1 MIFWLNSI
9 VRWIR
14 MTFQAVRNVRNRWAP
29 ELKQL
34 SDNIEKLEESL
45 AGTDDCVLDIYS
57 LEETH
62 GDRMTVLE
70 EELTSV
76 KADIT
81 DLKDHL
87 NSVIKE
93 LNVIT
98 DGGIEKKLEL
108 QEEEL
113 DAVKAE
119 NIEMRSHFNSMI
131 KQLNGI
137 TALVNEKHGHD
148 VIKQTFE
155 INPPPNKGYNLRSYD
170 IDEDSFDMV

>member
-1 MIFWLNSI
+1 MIFWLNRI

-14 MTFQAVRNVRNRWAP
+14 MTFQAVRNVRNQWAP

-62 GDRMTVLE
+62 GNRMDVLE
-70 EELTSV
+70 
-76 KADIT
+76 
-81 DLKDHL
+81 
-87 NSVIKE
+87 N
-93 LNVIT
+93 
-98 DGGIEKKLEL
+98 
-108 QEEEL
+108 EL

-119 NIEMRSHFNSMI
+119 NVEMRNHFNAMI
-131 KQLNGI
+131 KQLNAI

-148 VIKQTFE
+148 IIEQTFE
-155 INPPPNKGYNLRSYD
+155 IDPPPNKGYNLRSYVV
-170 IDEDSFDMV
+170 DEDSFDR

>member
-1 MIFWLNSI
+1 MLFWLNR
-9 VRWIR
+9 VFHWIR

-62 GDRMTVLE
+62 GDRMNVLE
-70 EELTSV
+70 EELTSA
-76 KADIT
+76 KTDIT
-81 DLKDHL
+81 DLKDNL

-119 NIEMRSHFNSMI
+119 NVELRNHFNSMI
-131 KQLNGI
+131 KELNAI
-137 TALVNEKHGHD
+137 ATFVNEKHGHT
-148 VIKQTFE
+148 VIEQTFE
-155 INPPPNKGYNLRSYD
+155 IDPPPNKGYNLRGY
-170 IDEDSFDMV
+170 

>member
-1 MIFWLNSI
+1 MFFWLNSI

-62 GDRMTVLE
+62 GNRMTVLE

-76 KADIT
+76 KACIT
-81 DLKDHL
+81 GLK
-87 NSVIKE
+87 
-93 LNVIT
+93 
-98 DGGIEKKLEL
+98 
-108 QEEEL
+108 EEL
-113 DAVKAE
+113 DAVKTE
-119 NIEMRSHFNSMI
+119 NVEMRNHFNSMV
-131 KQLNGI
+131 KELN
-137 TALVNEKHGHD
+137 
-148 VIKQTFE
+148 
-155 INPPPNKGYNLRSYD
+155 D
-170 IDEDSFDMV
+170 IRRTELKNY